1 MKPLFKTKRML
12 TATLLALVMMVAV
25 GATLALMASTSNSVT
40 NTFAAADVD
49 TDVDENTDGANV
61 KTVWI
66 ENNGKSPVYVRAR
79 IMVSGVNPENI
90 KVVTAEPNADNID
103 PYTLYLVMPNV
114 NDATEGTG
122 KAAWS
127 TSPAQNTEEDG
138 SYPYTDEFYY
148 YLGVLQPGTSTSN
161 LMTKVIIGEELRNSL
176 LEHDTDTSSTDFVDT
191 FNITIYHE
199 SVLAIGDAP
208 ETITADT
215 VRTAFETADGNTT
228 SSTTP

>member
-25 GATLALMASTSNSVT
+25 GATLALMASSPQFLT

-61 KTVWI
+61 KTVWV

-79 IMVSGVNPENI
+79 IMVSGVDPKQIEIVDSEEEAEKEAVDNP
-90 KVVTAEPNADNID
+90 TM
-103 PYTLYLVMPNV
+103 LFLVMPNV
-114 NDATEGTG
+114 KNGANCWQQVG
-122 KAAWS
+122 
-127 TSPAQNTEEDG
+127 EDISKDNKDG
-138 SYPYTDEFYY
+138 FYY

-161 LMTKVIIGEELRNSL
+161 LMTKVIIGDKLRDSL
-176 LEHDTDTSSTDFVDT
+176 LVKDEETGKTDFVDT

-199 SVLAIGDAP
+199 SVLAIGDTP
-208 ETITADT
+208 GTSLND
-215 VRTAFETADGNTT
+215 VVTAFNTADGNTT

>member
-12 TATLLALVMMVAV
+12 TATLLALVMVVAV
-25 GATLALMASTSNSVT
+25 GATLALMASSPQFLT

-49 TDVDENTDGANV
+49 TEVDESIGEPDV

-79 IMVSGVNPENI
+79 IMVSGVAENQI
-90 KVVTAEPNADNID
+90 VTCTQALYDQYEATGELNNNAI
-103 PYTLYLVMPNV
+103 YLIMNNEDVWQQSGDSTN
-114 NDATEGTG
+114 
-122 KAAWS
+122 AA
-127 TSPAQNTEEDG
+127 D
-138 SYPYTDEFYY
+138 SYYY
-148 YLGVLQPGTSTSN
+148 YLGVLQPGAATAD
-161 LMTKVIIGEELRNSL
+161 LMTKVIIPDGDFKKEL
-176 LEHDTDTSSTDFVDT
+176 EAMGDK

-208 ETITADT
+208 GTSLND
-215 VRTAFETADGNTT
+215 VVTAFNTADGNTT